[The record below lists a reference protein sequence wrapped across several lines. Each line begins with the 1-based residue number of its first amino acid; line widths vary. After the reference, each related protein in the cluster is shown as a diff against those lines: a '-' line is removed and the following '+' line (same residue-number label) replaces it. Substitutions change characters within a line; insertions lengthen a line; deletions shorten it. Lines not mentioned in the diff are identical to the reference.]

1 MGSREDISKPNM
13 NISNG
18 ASALAASPSPI
29 PPSIGSNMAQACWN
43 SVLARRRPALQRHTW
58 QAGHSVCC
66 VWGIYQKKRRLQL
79 LPSSFPSSLVS
90 SAFLPPCLLP
100 FVRVGSVRLA
110 RSGFDVW
117 LPFSVRRGTLHGL
130 PYDCV
135 PKMLCSKCRSPAPQA
150 PARGEGAPSVIRLLA
165 IVAH

>member
-100 FVRVGSVRLA
+100 FVPAATFKEGCPSAGPRTESCVIGAVAVVLTDRTIQNFRFAVRPSKKSLLASLCPGWFREVGSKWV
-110 RSGFDVW
+110 
-117 LPFSVRRGTLHGL
+117 
-130 PYDCV
+130 
-135 PKMLCSKCRSPAPQA
+135 
-150 PARGEGAPSVIRLLA
+150 
-165 IVAH
+165 